1 MQIYA
6 AILTAICI
14 VQSVALMILTD
25 SNTYQR
31 QLITE
36 LKDEI
41 NHMQYELRKLRIEK
55 KRKEVMPL
63 RQ

>member
-31 QLITE
+31 QFITE

-41 NHMQYELRKLRIEK
+41 NHLQYELRKLRIEK
-55 KRKEVMPL
+55 KEKR
-63 RQ
+63 

>member
-1 MQIYA
+1 MKGCEKMQIYA

-31 QLITE
+31 QFITE

-41 NHMQYELRKLRIEK
+41 NHMQYELRKYKIEHK
-55 KRKEVMPL
+55 EKR
-63 RQ
+63 